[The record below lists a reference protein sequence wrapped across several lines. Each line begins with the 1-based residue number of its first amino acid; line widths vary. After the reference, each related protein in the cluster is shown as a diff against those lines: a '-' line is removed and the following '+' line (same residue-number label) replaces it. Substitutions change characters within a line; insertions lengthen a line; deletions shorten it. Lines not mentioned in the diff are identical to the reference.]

1 MDHQKKSK
9 IALERDEQEA
19 RGLWRWLATRFDAR
33 RLVFVEESG
42 FNTSKTRLR
51 ARASRGRRAYGK
63 VPRNLKA
70 RTPPS

>member
-9 IALERDEQEA
+9 IALERDEQA

-42 FNTSKTRLR
+42 FNTSMTRLR
-51 ARASRGRRAYGK
+51 ARAPRGRRAYGK